1 MLAGLIIG
9 DEPDQ
14 LFLSIRLSIFRLRAL
29 ALRRS
34 LTFTRNPPLSEC
46 LEVLVTSNTRVK
58 RRGFSSFSNNLQ
70 IKLRLIKV

>member
-14 LFLSIRLSIFRLRAL
+14 LFLLILRSIFRLRAL

-34 LTFTRNPPLSEC
+34 LAFTRNPPLSEC
-46 LEVLVTSNTRVK
+46 VEVLVTSNTHVK
-58 RRGFSSFSNNLQ
+58 RRGFSSFYENL
-70 IKLRLIKV
+70 KSSFA